1 MKVSTRNHRITRR
14 DFLLVTGVAAASLAA
29 GCGRR
34 GGPSTVSATPSGSSG
49 GNDVLYA
56 TANPLAPP
64 SGSPDL
70 ILRNGKVITVDI
82 NDTLAQAI
90 AVKDGKIQAVGSNET
105 IDALK
110 GAGTQVVDLN
120 GRALTPG
127 LIDPHFHLGVIAA
140 LKKYIPFLPP
150 DVTNIK
156 TLQSKLKEVAAQTP
170 TGNWILG
177 YFFLLEEGRTATA
190 QELDAVA
197 PNHPVWIIHQGGHF
211 GSANTMALQLADI
224 TKDTPNPMGSIIER
238 DKDGN
243 PTGAFYNHRAMD
255 ALRKVVP
262 AELMAPDPQG
272 IASNQD
278 IMLAVGLTTFHDV
291 YVRGADLLK
300 MYADMRTNG
309 GMKVHGA
316 IYPIIEY
323 PTQVEA
329 LLKLDRS
336 YDPWMRVGGM
346 KLQIDGQGPTAFTNQ
361 PHDGPSWDMPAWDV
375 DIFKQTVRTLHE
387 AGCQISTHCI
397 GDAALDL
404 TLDAYEEAMNASP
417 RSDPR
422 HRIEHVTLS
431 TSEAHKRM
439 RDLGVIASV
448 SSSFIPHAGDYFLR
462 EFKKHLD
469 LFVATRSILDQ
480 GVAVNLNSDYPTTS
494 WAAPQM
500 SMAGAVNRLTQSN
513 RVAVAEQAITIAEAL
528 RACTM
533 GGAYSGFEE
542 SDKGSLEPGKRADLA
557 VWTQDPLSMTGEQIG
572 DATIDAT
579 YVDGK
584 LVYGA

>member
-1 MKVSTRNHRITRR
+1 MKSVNRNRRITRR

-34 GGPSTVSATPSGSSG
+34 GGPSGGLTTPSGSSG

-56 TANPLAPP
+56 SAKPPAPP
-64 SGSPDL
+64 SGDPDL
-70 ILRNGKVITVDI
+70 VLRNGKVITVDI
-82 NDTLAQAI
+82 NDTIAQAL
-90 AVKDGKIQAVGSNET
+90 AVKDGRIQAVGSNET

-110 GAGTQVVDLN
+110 GGSTQVVDLN
-120 GRALTPG
+120 GRAMTPG
-127 LIDPHFHLGVIAA
+127 LIDPHFHLGIIAA
-140 LKKYIPFLPP
+140 MLKYIPFMPP
-150 DVTNIK
+150 EVENIPE
-156 TLQSKLKEVAAQTP
+156 LQKKLKEVVAQTP
-170 TGNWILG
+170 AGNWILG
-177 YFFLLEEGRTATA
+177 YFFLLEEGRAATA
-190 QELDAVA
+190 QELDTVS

-262 AELMAPDPQG
+262 AELTAPDPQG
-272 IASNQD
+272 LTANQD
-278 IMLAVGLTTFHDV
+278 VMLGVGITTFHDV

-300 MYADMRTNG
+300 IYADFG
-309 GMKVHGA
+309 SSGAMKLHGA
-316 IYPIIEY
+316 VYPIIEY
-323 PTQVEA
+323 PTQVES
-329 LLKLDRS
+329 LLKLDRTRE
-336 YDPWMRVGGM
+336 PWLRVGGM
-346 KLQIDGQGPTAFTNQ
+346 KLQIDGQGPTAFTNL

-387 AGCQISTHCI
+387 AGVQISTHCL

-431 TSEAHKRM
+431 TTEAHKRM
-439 RDLGVIASV
+439 KDLGVIASV

-469 LFVATRSILDQ
+469 LFVTTRSLLDQ
-480 GVAVNLNSDYPTTS
+480 GVAVCLNSDYPTTT
-494 WAAPQM
+494 WAAPVM
-500 SMAGAVNRLTQSN
+500 SMAGAVNRQTQTK
-513 RVAVAEQAITIAEAL
+513 RVAVPEQAITIAEAL
-528 RACTM
+528 RAHTM
-533 GGAYSGFEE
+533 GGAYSGFDE
-542 SDKGSLEPGKRADLA
+542 SDRGSLEPGKLADLA
-557 VWTQDPLSMTGEQIG
+557 VWTNDPLSMTPEQIG
-572 DATIDAT
+572 NATIDAT
-579 YVDGK
+579 YVEGK
-584 LVYGA
+584 VVYGA